1 MKKRNRV
8 IYQSESIHVSN
19 DIDGSLVSDHE
30 ELVRIQDAAYGFTMN
45 RTDVS
50 QYGLAARIDAIH
62 LDMPTVNFD
71 LSYYLGDG
79 FNESSLGFNIDESAQ
94 FVKGHL
100 ELGGEKNFYITT
112 SEEGL
117 DSVDLQLGDSY
128 SLMGIGNAFLTDYSV
143 NMSVGSLPVVSL
155 TYEASNI
162 NSSNGIVSGD
172 GFWDTDI
179 SGSTA
184 SIDIDKGIPYDK
196 NIKLYT
202 PKNTGENGP
211 TALRPGDISL
221 NFNNFVD
228 PTISS
233 ISGEGSFHLQSALL
247 SIPLP
252 RTELKRMGSKSA
264 YARPIDYPIKATLTT
279 NSILSNTKTVQ
290 LAEQVKKCS
299 LSNNDISISAKNC
312 DGKGAIN
319 WTLLKPLLKSE
330 RFSSNIGP
338 NKSVDLVFEVE
349 IGDSLD
355 ITRGIICSGDASNRF
370 KPKED
375 DDEGVPT
382 RVYGYESDDPQA
394 AQGVFTGPDNILLD
408 YELGNV
414 IDSWKIN
421 AVNNFGWGTRDN
433 IKRLALGGST
443 SSIGNYAFREL
454 KITGEVYMPPS
465 ITDIGNFAF
474 EKSHIKSVT
483 FNTGLVNLDGSK
495 SFSACPFL
503 ESVTWTDSVE
513 SIGDFMFYQSA
524 NLSDFYWSK
533 SLQTIGSNAFNGCNS
548 LNNVDFYEGLTSI
561 GTYCFRLCNSIPEVI
576 FPDSFTQMCNRA
588 FQQCGV
594 SYVQLGEQQSGLGSY
609 GFFNCASLTSIDF
622 GETVEYINQNCFA
635 SCTALPVLNLPD
647 SIIKIG
653 PSAFNGDTSLITIN
667 FGEGLVNIENNAFR
681 NCRALSGVNFPEDL
695 VFNEIGVSAFQGC
708 YGIQDTIKLPDTLT
722 EVSNYAFADCY
733 AFTSLEIGAG
743 LDTIETGCFARGQG
757 LTGLDVPPNII
768 NINQSAFST
777 CTSLLGINFSE
788 NIEYIGSYA
797 FQSCSSLSGVNFPES
812 IDVVDTNAFEYSTS
826 LRYIEFNTNIDYDD
840 VSNYCF
846 RRCLT
851 LTGVDLTPNILSI
864 GQGSF
869 QSCVE
874 LSGINFNETITDIGI
889 SAFAQC
895 YDLSGVTYPQSL
907 NYVGN
912 YAFQDC
918 ITLQYIDFNTNPT
931 FDRIETGCFQG
942 CTTLPNVVIP
952 DNIITVRKSA
962 FRNCTSLE
970 SVDFGDFTEWLGS
983 SAFESCTSFNNLVM
997 PDTITG
1003 IFNEVFTGCVSL
1015 DTMGPFP
1022 EILTYIGKSAFSN
1035 CALTGIQGELTIPD
1049 SVGYIGGRAFAF
1061 NEFTAV
1067 DLGDSVDYLRYETFL
1082 NCPNLSGINL
1092 NLITGIERNCFQNC
1106 TSLTGVLIYPV
1117 IEEIGTYAFANTAVI
1132 DTTIPNSIDYINQGV
1147 FAECSDLTGVI
1158 SGELLTGIGSYAFL
1172 NCNSLLEYYP
1182 PDSLIGVGTHSFEG
1196 CTSMSGLE
1204 INLIESIG
1212 TSAFQGCTSLPPLL
1226 VLPST
1231 VGNVDDSAFEGCTSL
1246 TGIDWAIGVNN
1257 NEISKRTFRNCT
1269 SISGLLT
1276 VQSDIVKIDA
1286 EAFKGC
1292 TSLTGVVFPE
1302 GIDSIGGGIRDYIGI
1317 NYLGAFQNCTNIS
1330 GTIVLP
1336 DSLTWLG
1343 KFAFDGCN
1351 QIETFEFH
1359 SPTQPTTR
1367 KDAFPA
1373 KFYNDPGNNP
1383 IHAPIGAE
1391 TSYSGQSFV
1400 PSNSPL
1406 IYGPQRNPVN
1416 WSELNI
1422 IFDL

>member
-19 DIDGSLVSDHE
+19 DIDGSLVTDHD
-30 ELVRIQDAAYGFTMN
+30 ELIRIQDASYGFTMN

-50 QYGLAARIDAIH
+50 QYGLASRIDTIH

-79 FNESSLGFNIDESAQ
+79 FNERALGFNIDESAQ

-162 NSSNGIVSGD
+162 NSSNGVVSGD
-172 GFWDTDI
+172 GFWDTDV

-184 SIDIDKGIPYDK
+184 SIDIEKGIPYDK

-202 PKNTGENGP
+202 PKNTGNNGP
-211 TALRPGDISL
+211 TALMPGDISL
-221 NFNNFVD
+221 NFNDFVD
-228 PTISS
+228 PTISN
-233 ISGEGSFHLQSALL
+233 ISGEGSFHLQSAVL

-264 YARPIDYPIKATLTT
+264 YARPIDYPVKATLTT
-279 NSILSNTKTVQ
+279 NSILSNTKTVE
-290 LAEQVKKCS
+290 LAEQVKRCS
-299 LSNNDISISAKNC
+299 LSNNNISISAKNC

-370 KPKED
+370 RPKED

-394 AQGVFTGPDNILLD
+394 AQGVFTGSDNILLD
-408 YELGNV
+408 YELGD
-414 IDSWKIN
+414 IDQSWKRN
-421 AVNNFGWGTRDN
+421 SVNNFGWGTRDN

-443 SSIGNYAFREL
+443 SSIGNYAFQNLR
-454 KITGEVYMPPS
+454 ITGEVYMPPS
-465 ITDIGNFAF
+465 ITDIGRYSFNG
-474 EKSHIKSVT
+474 SNIKSVT
-483 FNTGLVNLDGSK
+483 FNTGLLNLDNEN
-495 SFSACPFL
+495 SFSSCGFL
-503 ESVTWTDSVE
+503 QSVTGTDSLE
-513 SIGDFMFYQSA
+513 SIGNSVFEQCT

-533 SLQTIGSNAFNGCNS
+533 SLQSIGGYAFNNCNS
-548 LNNVDFYEGLTSI
+548 LNNLDLYEGITSI
-561 GTYCFRLCNSIPEVI
+561 GTYCFKNCSSIPEVI
-576 FPDSFTQMCNRA
+576 FPDSFTQMGRSA
-588 FQQCGV
+588 FERCGV
-594 SYVQLGEQQSGLGSY
+594 SYVQLGEQKSGLGNF
-609 GFFNCASLTSIDF
+609 GFFLCPSLTSIDF
-622 GETVEYINQNCFA
+622 GETIEYINNSCF
-635 SCTALPVLNLPD
+635 SNCTALPVLNLPD
-647 SIIKIG
+647 SIVRIG
-653 PSAFNGDTSLITIN
+653 FAAFRQDTSLKTIN
-667 FGEGLVNIENNAFR
+667 FGEGLVNIESNAFR
-681 NCRALSGVNFPEDL
+681 NCYSLSGVNFPEDL
-695 VFNEIGVSAFQGC
+695 VFNEIGVSAFENCSAIEG
-708 YGIQDTIKLPDTLT
+708 TIKLPDTLT
-722 EVSNYAFADCY
+722 QVSDRAFATCNS
-733 AFTSLEIGAG
+733 FTSLEIGAG
-743 LDTIETGCFARGQG
+743 LDTIEDFCFISCSS
-757 LTGLDVPPNII
+757 LTGLYVPPNII
-768 NINQSAFST
+768 NINSYAFSS
-777 CTSLLGINFSE
+777 CSSLNGINFSE
-788 NIEYIGSYA
+788 NIKYIGTHA
-797 FQSCSSLSGVNFPES
+797 FQYNLSLSGVTFPES
-812 IDVVDTNAFEYSTS
+812 IDVIDTNAFEYCYE
-826 LRYIEFNTNIDYDD
+826 LKYIEFNTNIDYDD

-931 FDRIETGCFQG
+931 FDRIETGCFKN
-942 CTTLPNVVIP
+942 CSTLPDVVIP

-962 FRNCTSLE
+962 FEDCRDLE
-970 SVDFGDFTEWLGS
+970 SVDFGDFTEWLGDDS
-983 SAFESCTSFNNLVM
+983 FGRCYSFNNLIM

-1003 IFNEVFTGCVSL
+1003 IGNEAFTGCSSL

-1022 EILTYIGKSAFSN
+1022 EILTYIGRAAFSQ
-1035 CALTGIQGELTIPD
+1035 CALTGIEGELIIPD
-1049 SVGYIGGRAFAF
+1049 SVEYIGDRAFEF
-1061 NEFTAV
+1061 NEFQAV
-1067 DLGDSVDYLRYETFL
+1067 DLGDGVDYLRFNTFL

-1092 NLITGIERNCFQNC
+1092 NLITGIESSCFQNC
-1106 TSLTGVLIYPV
+1106 TSLTGVLIYPI
-1117 IEEIGTYAFANTAVI
+1117 IEEIGSYAFANTAII
-1132 DTTIPNSIDYINQGV
+1132 DTTIPNSLDYINPGV
-1147 FAECSDLTGVI
+1147 FSTCSDLTGVI
-1158 SGELLTGIGSYAFL
+1158 SGELLTGIGGYAFQ
-1172 NCNSLLEYYP
+1172 NCISLSEYYP
-1182 PDSLIGVGTHSFEG
+1182 PDSLIGVGAYSFYG
-1196 CTSMSGLE
+1196 CTSMSGFE
-1204 INLIESIG
+1204 VNNIEYIDRY
-1212 TSAFQGCTSLPPLL
+1212 AFSNCTSIPPLL

-1231 VGNVDDSAFEGCTSL
+1231 VETINDGAFEGCTSL
-1246 TGIDWAIGVNN
+1246 TGFEWSVGINN
-1257 NEISKRTFRNCT
+1257 NKITARTFKGCT
-1269 SISGLLT
+1269 SLSGLLT
-1276 VQSDIVKIDA
+1276 IQSGVERI
-1286 EAFKGC
+1286 ESQAFEGC

-1302 GIDSIGGGIRDYIGI
+1302 GLDYIGGTNRETI
-1317 NYLGAFQNCTNIS
+1317 NGTPAGPFNNCENIS
-1330 GTIVLP
+1330 GIITLP

-1343 KFAFDGCN
+1343 KLAFNGCDE
-1351 QIETFEFH
+1351 IETFEFY

-1367 KDAFPA
+1367 KDAFPE
-1373 KFYNDPGNNP
+1373 KFYNDPDNNP

-1391 TSYSGQSFV
+1391 ASYSGQSFV
-1400 PSNSPL
+1400 PSTASL
-1406 IYGPQRNPVN
+1406 IYGPKRNPVN